1 MKGPDLM
8 EEEQSR
14 GSATSFE
21 DQEILRGAGG
31 MSWPRKKLEL
41 LAADEPY
48 SFVGGPFGSKLTSR
62 DYSDQGIPV
71 IRGSNLNNG
80 RFLDMNEFVY
90 VSDSKVRKDLSG
102 NLAKPGDLVF
112 TQRGTL
118 GQVAIIPKEGISD
131 RYVVSQSQMKLT
143 VDDTKA
149 DQFFLYYYFSSR
161 EVIDRITNFTSS
173 SGVPHINLT
182 VLRNFEIP
190 VPPLEIQKSIASIL
204 SAYDDLIENN
214 RRRIQLLEQAARLL
228 YKEWFVHLRFPGHEH
243 VRVMDGVPEGW
254 EKKKIAD
261 VCETVGGGTP
271 STKVSEYWNGEIT
284 WIVPTDVTNNDCLVL
299 LDSERKITDKGLR
312 ESSAK
317 MIPAESILMTSRA
330 SVGYFA
336 LVDSAV
342 CTNQGFINIIPHR
355 AELRMYLLFN
365 LMSRVAEIRRN
376 AKGSTYLEISKGRF
390 RAIDIVLPPKTIAD
404 EFGKITNDLIHQ
416 VRCLK
421 LSTLKLEKARDLLL
435 PRLMNGEIAI

>member
-1 MKGPDLM
+1 
-8 EEEQSR
+8 
-14 GSATSFE
+14 
-21 DQEILRGAGG
+21 

-228 YKEWFVHLRFPGHEH
+228 YREWFVRLRFPGHEH
-243 VRVMDGVPEGW
+243 VKIKDGVPEGW
-254 EKKKIAD
+254 EKKTLFDLCKE
-261 VCETVGGGTP
+261 V
-271 STKVSEYWNGEIT
+271 
-284 WIVPTDVTNNDCLVL
+284 
-299 LDSERKITDKGLR
+299 R
-312 ESSAK
+312 ESVKPDAIDLNTPYIGLEH
-317 MIPAESILMTSRA
+317 MPRRSISLSEW
-330 SVGYFA
+330 G
-336 LVDSAV
+336 
-342 CTNQGFINIIPHR
+342 
-355 AELRMYLLFN
+355 
-365 LMSRVAEIRRN
+365 VAEQVT
-376 AKGSTYLEISKGRF
+376 SSKHRF
-390 RAIDIVLPPKTIAD
+390 RDGDVL
-404 EFGKITNDLIHQ
+404 FGKIRPYFHKAGVAFVDGITSSDAIVIRPNDPALHGLVLMTVSSDAFVAVAAKTMREGSKMPRADWKQMQSYPILHPSIEILYSFENL
-416 VRCLK
+416 VRPIIDQLK
-421 LSTLKLEKARDLLL
+421 SLTFINKKLRSARDLLL